1 MLTIYTDG
9 SGSNKLKLGA
19 YAYIIHNK
27 DFEIIHKFS
36 DYVINTTTNRMEMM
50 GVLES
55 IKYLNNLEFIGN
67 IEIISDSQ
75 YVIYS
80 ITKNRTKG
88 KNIDLWKEMCYHHKL
103 FKSRSNNKIKYTW
116 TRGHVGTLYNEMAD
130 EMAGLKLKELREK
143 LKNN

>member
-1 MLTIYTDG
+1 MIKIYTDG

-19 YAYIIHNK
+19 FAYIIHNE
-27 DFEIIHKFS
+27 DFEIIYKFS
-36 DYVINTTTNRMEMM
+36 DYVENTTTNRMEMM

-55 IKYLNNLEFIGN
+55 IKYLNSVNYLGD

-80 ITKNRTKG
+80 ITKKWSKE
-88 KNIDLWKEMCYHHKL
+88 KNVDLWKELCYHHKL
-103 FKSRSNNKIKYTW
+103 FKSRKNNITYSW
-116 TRGHVGTLYNEMAD
+116 TRGHIGTLYNEMAD

-143 LKNN
+143 LKNQ